1 MTKSDIKNLI
11 ALFMEYEETNLES
24 IQALEFLE
32 DYSNGVDYLHEMIK
46 NTESMRDI
54 LKIIERSLQ
63 N

>member
-32 DYSNGVDYLHEMIK
+32 DYSKGVDYLHEMIK
-46 NTESMRDI
+46 NTESMLDI